1 MSATDTTDDEST
13 GVRWWAGRILSI
25 LVLFVMTAGL
35 LAAVVVP
42 KLAGAQPYT
51 ILTQSMEP
59 NYPPGTL
66 VIVRPSDSY
75 GVGEAITY
83 QIRSGDPE
91 VVTHR
96 VISTGVGRD
105 GERVFVTQGDNNPQ
119 RDEGNVQP
127 GQIRGAV
134 WYHIPYLGYV
144 NNWLTGSTRT
154 LVVGT
159 AAGALFLYAA
169 VQFAMAARD
178 RRSTGRHAE

>member
-1 MSATDTTDDEST
+1 MSATDTSEEST
-13 GVRWWAGRILSI
+13 GLRWWAGRILSL

-35 LAAVVVP
+35 VATVVVP

-59 NYPPGTL
+59 SYPPGAL
-66 VIVRPSDSY
+66 VIVRPGESY

-96 VISTGVGRD
+96 IVSTGVGRD
-105 GERVFVTQGDNNPQ
+105 GERVFVTQGDNNP
-119 RDEGNVQP
+119 RPDAGKVEP

-134 WYHIPYLGYV
+134 WYHVPYLGYV

-154 LVVGT
+154 LVVGI

-169 VQFAMAARD
+169 VQFSLAARD
-178 RRSTGRHAE
+178 RRSKGRHTV